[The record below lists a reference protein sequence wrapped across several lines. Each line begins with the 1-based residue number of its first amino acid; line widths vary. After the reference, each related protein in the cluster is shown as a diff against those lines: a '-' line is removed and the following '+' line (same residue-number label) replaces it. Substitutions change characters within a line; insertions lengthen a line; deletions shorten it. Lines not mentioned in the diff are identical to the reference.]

1 VLCRFLSFV
10 VAILKVKTNFR
21 YKNKKGCLISL
32 LVRQPLFGGVS
43 HQRKRRGLFTQPPEK
58 SILPPKAVEYF
69 SNTPIF
75 FVQAKAFE
83 VKLPGY
89 IIEKG
94 EVWAEKIYFPE
105 LFKSCNF
112 QDFLAEAVVSRDI

>member
-1 VLCRFLSFV
+1 M
-10 VAILKVKTNFR
+10 ILRSKINE
-21 YKNKKGCLISL
+21 NAALKK
-32 LVRQPLFGGVS
+32 LFGGVS
-43 HQRKRRGLFTQPPEK
+43 RQRKRRGLFTQPPEK